1 MASIG
6 WWRACKWRTGRSSL
20 PSSRGALTEATRQ
33 RHEPAFLIT
42 PAQHREWARLLRERG
57 APREAAAARAAR
69 PSDRDQA
76 AASNASVPAS
86 TTRMGASIGGAW
98 EFYLRRQSRASG
110 GSDRGDADGSDGR
123 VAGAQ
128 DLEAGVV
135 LRLRRELG
143 PPQLAHGIRPH
154 PFHLYWGT
162 PHQSRARPAPPRPR
176 RKGRGARGRG
186 RVQRAGHAAAV
197 RPRGDHFHPR
207 AGGLLGAAPLPPPAA
222 RTPAHRARLHAADN
236 SDWACGE

>member
-20 PSSRGALTEATRQ
+20 PSSRGALTEVARQ
-33 RHEPAFLIT
+33 RHEPALLIT

-57 APREAAAARAAR
+57 APREGAAARAAR

-76 AASNASVPAS
+76 AASNASLPAS
-86 TTRMGASIGGAW
+86 TTRTGASIGGAW
-98 EFYLRRQSRASG
+98 EFYLGRQSRASE

-135 LRLRRELG
+135 LR
-143 PPQLAHGIRPH
+143 PPPEPRAPPTADGVRPH
-154 PFHLYWGT
+154 PFPLILGT
-162 PHQSRARPAPPRPR
+162 PPPSR
-176 RKGRGARGRG
+176 
-186 RVQRAGHAAAV
+186 VRAGL
-197 RPRGDHFHPR
+197 PPHPR
-207 AGGLLGAAPLPPPAA
+207 KRHGDRG
-222 RTPAHRARLHAADN
+222 
-236 SDWACGE
+236 